1 MRRVFIFLIVA
12 VAFVAGAWLL
22 AGIPGQVSATIG
34 SFTFETTA
42 PFAILAIIL
51 LGLAVIVLLRIIT
64 GLARLPRSGAGWRRR
79 QRVRAGEAAVT
90 RVLVAL
96 AAGDQ
101 AAARKHAR
109 RARQLLGN
117 SPQVLLL
124 LAEASRLAGRE
135 DEANEAFQALTK
147 QKDARFLGLRGLL
160 RQAIDRRDWAEALTI
175 ANQAEAVRPGTA
187 WLRQQRAELALQT
200 ENWAEALDLVGQD
213 ARRTIY
219 YTAAADAE
227 PDPVRALGYARQA
240 WKEDP
245 TFPPAVL
252 AYARRLRV
260 DGNERRAR
268 ACVAEAWRRAPHPD
282 LAEFMLAQQPDKAS
296 RHQAT
301 KLLTQRNETNPE
313 SRLLLART
321 ALDAGL
327 IPEARNQV
335 EAVRAEG
342 LNQRRVYLLLAE
354 IEEQERG
361 DTEAGRLAQRDAL
374 RLAAS
379 ADPDPHWQC
388 ASCRADHVAW
398 QPKCSS
404 CGGVATLRWVSEVG
418 SSRSVPAIVS

>member
-1 MRRVFIFLIVA
+1 MRRVFLFLIVA
-12 VAFVAGAWLL
+12 IAFIAGAWLL
-22 AGIPGQVSATIG
+22 ASVPGRVNATVG
-34 SFTFETTA
+34 SFEFETSA
-42 PFAILAIIL
+42 PVAILAVILLVLAVIIL
-51 LGLAVIVLLRIIT
+51 LRVIT
-64 GLARLPRSGAGWRRR
+64 GLARIPRSGAGWRRR

-101 AAARKHAR
+101 AGARKQAR
-109 RARQLLGN
+109 RARQLLGD

-135 DEANEAFQALTK
+135 DEANEAFRSLTR

-175 ANQAEAVRPGTA
+175 ANQAEAVRPGTT

-200 ENWAEALDLVGQD
+200 ENWSEALDLIGQD
-213 ARRTIY
+213 ARRTVY

-227 PDPVRALGYARQA
+227 PNPVRALGYAKQA

-268 ACVAEAWRRAPHPD
+268 ACVTDAWRRAPHPD
-282 LAEFMLAQQPDKAS
+282 LAEFILAQEPDKAS
-296 RHQAT
+296 RYEAA

-321 ALDAGL
+321 ALEAGFVSD
-327 IPEARNQV
+327 ARNQI

-342 LNQRRVYLLLAE
+342 FNQRRVYLLLAE

-361 DTEAGRLAQRDAL
+361 DTEGGRLAQRDAL
-374 RLAAS
+374 RLAAG
-379 ADPDPHWQC
+379 ADPDPRWQC
-388 ASCRADHVAW
+388 ASCHADHVTW

-418 SSRSVPAIVS
+418 SSRTVPAIVS